1 MKTIIQ
7 RINDLA
13 NYLDIED
20 HRRDVAFDIICK
32 LRKSHEDASNS
43 EYSKQELNDLIFSKN
58 DCLALKGASDLPEE
72 MLEEIRN
79 LQREI
84 VDTYGLQD

>member
-13 NYLDIED
+13 YYPDIKNHHYD
-20 HRRDVAFDIICK
+20 IVFDIICK
-32 LRKSHEDASNS
+32 LRESHSDASKS
-43 EYSKQELNDLIFSKN
+43 EYSKQELYDLIFVKS
-58 DCLALKGASDLPEE
+58 DCLAMKEVSDFPEK

-79 LQREI
+79 LQHEI
-84 VDTYGLQD
+84 VDTYGFQD